1 MFQVVDI
8 GVDPTK
14 QEHNSFSQIK
24 ITLKSAVSLKQGLR
38 NLVVMETVGFT
49 VALKKIARLGDFRV
63 DLLFFF
69 FFRLC
74 RNLAEHLSR

>member
-24 ITLKSAVSLKQGLR
+24 ITLKSAML
-38 NLVVMETVGFT
+38 ETVGFT
-49 VALKKIARLGDFRV
+49 IALKKIARLGDFRGRG
-63 DLLFFF
+63 DLSLSLSLF
-69 FFRLC
+69 LM
-74 RNLAEHLSR
+74 